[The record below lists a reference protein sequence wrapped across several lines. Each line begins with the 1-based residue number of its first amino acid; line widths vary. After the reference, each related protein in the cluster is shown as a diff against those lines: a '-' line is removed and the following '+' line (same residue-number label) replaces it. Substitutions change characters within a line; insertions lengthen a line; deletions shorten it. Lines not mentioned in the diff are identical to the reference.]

1 MDYLRRRAKVRF
13 YADENFPYLA
23 TRMLRRFGAQVVTV
37 QDAGLRRHPDE
48 NHAAYALRYGY
59 VLLTCDRDYLDN
71 RKFPLIHCPAIAVF
85 DFGKG
90 SPREILA
97 ALQCLRTAFRIP
109 QFYDKWMK
117 IEAAKDS
124 WLKPHVSSMAPR
136 RAPAIAGSEENSR
149 SGPSKRLTSSMI
161 CPDASAFV
169 GTNPTESQELP
180 NCWSYGR
187 CIPQRCRKT

>member
-1 MDYLRRRAKVRF
+1 MRSWVDVAEKVKTEPPSKSEIRQGMDYLRRRAKVRF

-23 TRMLRRFGAQVVTV
+23 TRMLRRFGTQVVTV

-48 NHAAYALRYGY
+48 NHAGYALRYGY

-124 WLKPHVSSMAPR
+124 WIETARFL
-136 RAPAIAGSEENSR
+136 N
-149 SGPSKRLTSSMI
+149 
-161 CPDASAFV
+161 
-169 GTNPTESQELP
+169 GTTARTRYRWFRGKLQE
-180 NCWSYGR
+180 WAEQTAD
-187 CIPQRCRKT
+187 I